1 LDFNITAPTN
11 QKAMSRKIIIKEIL
25 QAGRMA
31 VKPIFGDI
39 DGFKV
44 ADDNPKQPVYY
55 LNTDDNE
62 RE

>member
-1 LDFNITAPTN
+1 
-11 QKAMSRKIIIKEIL
+11 MSRKIIIKEIL